1 ELIIF
6 DFCLEPTPTMN
17 KLLSLIVTV
26 AALAAP
32 ALSHAADPAATAE
45 ARVAAFK
52 KMLRTFEP
60 MGTVVRE
67 RDPYRKDAFA
77 EQAKTLQMLAREPWP
92 LFVPG
97 TAVGKSRAKPEIWSQ
112 PDAFKKEQQ
121 GMIVAVDALA
131 ASAQAGDIKDIRAKY
146 ATLANTCKSCHD
158 SFRAPQR

>member
-1 ELIIF
+1 
-6 DFCLEPTPTMN
+6 MN

-26 AALAAP
+26 ATLAAP

-60 MGTVVRE
+60 MGTVVRDRE
-67 RDPYRKDAFA
+67 PYRKDAFA

>member
-1 ELIIF
+1 
-6 DFCLEPTPTMN
+6 
-17 KLLSLIVTV
+17 
-26 AALAAP
+26 
-32 ALSHAADPAATAE
+32 
-45 ARVAAFK
+45 
-52 KMLRTFEP
+52 
-60 MGTVVRE
+60 VVRE
-67 RDPYRKDAFA
+67 REPYRKDAFA